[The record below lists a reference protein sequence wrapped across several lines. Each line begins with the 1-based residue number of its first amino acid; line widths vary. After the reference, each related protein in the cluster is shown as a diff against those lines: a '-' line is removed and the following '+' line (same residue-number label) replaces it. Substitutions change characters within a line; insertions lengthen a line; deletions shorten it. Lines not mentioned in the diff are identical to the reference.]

1 MTFCVCRLC
10 KDHGHDFIKDVNGHP
25 YFTQINIRGVRKM
38 LKVWICDKCHYE
50 LMNIYDRLA
59 YARKMENERKYKE
72 GLKNEN

>member
-10 KDHGHDFIKDVNGHP
+10 KSHGVNGVGCE
-25 YFTQINIRGVRKM
+25 FIQLEIKGVRKM

>member
-38 LKVWICDKCHYE
+38 LKVWICRKCVTELRKLFEGDLKFIGTAYE
-50 LMNIYDRLA
+50 IGDM
-59 YARKMENERKYKE
+59 K
-72 GLKNEN
+72 